1 MGNAQRIV
9 DWDQLYPGQFFK
21 AGELAPNEKKIL
33 TVSDVELVELE
44 GNKGL
49 QVKGVVS
56 FEGERQKLPL
66 NKTNGIC
73 LREMFG
79 RVPYKWVG
87 HRFAIFASPTGGFDG
102 EPCIRIWGSPE
113 LAEDLTVTI
122 ELPRKKPTKM
132 VMRAMG
138 DEQSLRAAG
147 RRAATKLEAVREPE
161 PMPLGE
167 RCQEVHKM
175 IAAAVTDED
184 LVDLENETCTEEWN
198 ARERRSLD
206 RGFARRREAI
216 IAAQASSTVIT

>member
-1 MGNAQRIV
+1 MGNAERIV

-21 AGELAPNEKKIL
+21 AGELADGQKKML
-33 TVSDVELVELE
+33 VVEAVDLVELE

-49 QVKGVVS
+49 QIKGVLS

-87 HRFAIFASPTGGFDG
+87 HRFAIFASTTGGFDG

-113 LAEDLTVTI
+113 LAADLTVTI
-122 ELPRKKPTKM
+122 ELPRKKPTRM
-132 VMRAMG
+132 TMHAMG
-138 DEQSLRAAG
+138 DERSLRGAG
-147 RRAATKLEAVREPE
+147 TRAATKLEAVREPDE
-161 PMPLGE
+161 LQLGE
-167 RCQEVHKM
+167 RCIEVHKM
-175 IAAAVTDED
+175 IAAVVTDDD
-184 LVDLENETCTEEWN
+184 LVELEGETCTEDWN

-206 RGFARRREAI
+206 NGFARRRKQLVDAAI
-216 IAAQASSTVIT
+216 AGGVIR